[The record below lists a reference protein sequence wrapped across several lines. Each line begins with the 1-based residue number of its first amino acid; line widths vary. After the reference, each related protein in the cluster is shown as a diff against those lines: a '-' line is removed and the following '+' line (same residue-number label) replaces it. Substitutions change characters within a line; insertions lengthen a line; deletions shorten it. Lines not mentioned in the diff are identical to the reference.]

1 MSTINSPVVS
11 IPGISAIS
19 AASIIGEFGDF
30 SRFDNAK
37 QLCAFCG
44 VEPSIYQSGTSYHE
58 GKMVK
63 HGSSNL
69 RRTLFNVVPY
79 IIMHNETF
87 KTFYDKIAKGKHIES
102 HSRM

>member
-44 VEPSIYQSGTSYHE
+44 VEPSIYQSGTSYM
-58 GKMVK
+58 KVK
-63 HGSSNL
+63 WLNMAH
-69 RRTLFNVVPY
+69 P
-79 IIMHNETF
+79 I
-87 KTFYDKIAKGKHIES
+87 
-102 HSRM
+102 